1 MATDKYP
8 KQTTV
13 RLTEGEHRALT
24 GEAERHGMSL
34 SRYLAMAGH
43 LVSDQLAGEYLE
55 AKREAVQAE
64 QTRQETEEL
73 EELHRQMKRAGR
85 SLWSL
90 LEEVR
95 SGGSSGDGASGGGP
109 AALEETARKIDRATG
124 EVLKK
129 LS

>member
-13 RLTEGEHRALT
+13 RLTEGEHRTLT
-24 GEAERHGMSL
+24 GEAERHEMSL

-43 LVSDQLAGEYLE
+43 LVSDRLAEEYL
-55 AKREAVQAE
+55 AAQREEKQAE
-64 QTRQETEEL
+64 RTRRETEEL
-73 EELHRQMKRAGR
+73 EELHRQMKRVGR

-95 SGGSSGDGASGGGP
+95 SGGSSGDGAPGGP
-109 AALEETARKIDRATG
+109 AALEETARKIDQATG